1 MEKEMRSDLPA
12 WLSLAAYA
20 ALHLANFP
28 AKFVPTTELLFT
40 SLAW

>member
-20 ALHLANFP
+20 ALHLAKFP

-40 SLAW
+40 SLSW